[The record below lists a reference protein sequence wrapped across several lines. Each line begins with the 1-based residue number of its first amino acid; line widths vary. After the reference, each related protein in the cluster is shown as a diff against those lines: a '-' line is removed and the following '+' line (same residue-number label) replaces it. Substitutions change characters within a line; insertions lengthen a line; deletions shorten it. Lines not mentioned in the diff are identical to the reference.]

1 MVQAELRSTLSKRCL
16 YAAGILTLFLLASG
30 AIPQAARGQS
40 LMTQRGS
47 VRRQATS
54 NQASVLLGGT
64 HRGGP
69 PSQSGL
75 SAKSGPVASGHAI
88 EAYGKLPLS
97 FEVNEGQS
105 DRQVGFLAR
114 GSGYMLFLTGDEA
127 VLSLRTARQ
136 KSKGKGQATVLRMRL
151 VGANPHASV
160 TGLDEL
166 PGKSNYFLGNDP
178 KRWRTNVPHYA
189 RVRYES
195 IYPSV
200 DLVYYGSQR

>member
-1 MVQAELRSTLSKRCL
+1 
-16 YAAGILTLFLLASG
+16 
-30 AIPQAARGQS
+30 
-40 LMTQRGS
+40 
-47 VRRQATS
+47 
-54 NQASVLLGGT
+54 
-64 HRGGP
+64 
-69 PSQSGL
+69 
-75 SAKSGPVASGHAI
+75 
-88 EAYGKLPLS
+88 LPLS